1 MILLKKNK
9 YKSFN
14 FSEYPILTLGLICF
28 CLALIFG
35 TVPFSTTGIILLL
48 CVAFI
53 IIVVT
58 FWQSKDD
65 ESFKITSIK
74 AISYVSMLFIAYCI
88 MAIQQKIWSFS
99 ISLCSI
105 SCNNLWNTL
114 LYKQYT

>member
-1 MILLKKNK
+1 MSDTIKKININP
-9 YKSFN
+9 ST

-48 CVAFI
+48 CIAFI

-88 MAIQQKIWSFS
+88 MAIQQNLELFYFS
-99 ISLCSI
+99 L
-105 SCNNLWNTL
+105 
-114 LYKQYT
+114 QYFLQ